1 MRLKSITINIQIGDF
16 MYLSNPNLR
25 KSIRQK
31 YRTIALCI
39 SFVFHV
45 VMVAVFVLFFLNQEE
60 TEVDKIQA
68 EILPELSRQIVNEQ
82 ETLNP
87 ILAKRNEVI
96 PVPQR
101 REVAIAKPNQS
112 KEIAKLPAPA
122 TPSADQGQ
130 VSASANF
137 DPQFDTPNLSTDTR
151 LKPNDRSIMS
161 PELPSGLIGWTVSKN
176 RNTKSK
182 GNSEKNTGK
191 GVSKTGTGKKNGSS
205 IGDSDGNKDGSGTGQ
220 GSGGTG
226 YGEGNASLNSIEK
239 LTNDII
245 ANSRGNTVDVVF
257 VFVMSNSMLD
267 NIRSV
272 VEFLTDVGN
281 TYKTS
286 KIDYMFG
293 KTDFHNK
300 RLPRKGIQ
308 NTRRIFLL
316 TRNLSLIK
324 ESLNSIRNKGT
335 EYASDLGILDAIHY
349 TVTEMNFRSDS
360 VKHLFLLTD
369 KKKFTSINRHTLDS
383 VIKLC
388 QKNKVSVNVFGR
400 NFPDPKHIAK
410 ETGGIWHKIPM
421 NLIK

>member
-1 MRLKSITINIQIGDF
+1 
-16 MYLSNPNLR
+16 MYLSHPNLR
-25 KSIRQK
+25 KSIRQR
-31 YRTIALCI
+31 YRKIALCI
-39 SFVFHV
+39 SLVFHV
-45 VMVAVFVLFFLNQEE
+45 VMMAVFVLFFLNQEE
-60 TEVDKIQA
+60 TEVDKIHA

-82 ETLNP
+82 ETPNP
-87 ILAKRNEVI
+87 ILVKRNEVI
-96 PVPQR
+96 PVPQKR
-101 REVAIAKPNQS
+101 DVTIAKPNQS

-130 VSASANF
+130 LSASANF

-151 LKPNDRSIMS
+151 LKPNERSIKS

-176 RNTKSK
+176 RSTNKSK

-205 IGDSDGNKDGSGTGQ
+205 IDDSDGNKDGSGTGH

-226 YGEGNASLNSIEK
+226 YGEGNISLNSIEK

-257 VFVMSNSMLD
+257 VLVMSNNMLD
-267 NIRSV
+267 NIRSL
-272 VEFLTDVGN
+272 VELLSDVGN
-281 TYKTS
+281 TYKTL

-300 RLPRKGIQ
+300 RLPRKGVQ

-316 TRNLSLIK
+316 TRDLSLIK
-324 ESLNSIRNKGT
+324 ESLNSIRNKGN
-335 EYASDLGILDAIHY
+335 EYASDLGILDAIQF

-360 VKHLFLLTD
+360 MKHLFLLTE
-369 KKKFTSINRHTLDS
+369 KKKFTSRNGHTLDS

-388 QKNKVSVNVFGR
+388 QKNKISVNVLGKD
-400 NFPDPKHIAK
+400 FPHHKRIAK
-410 ETGGIWHKIPM
+410 ETGGSWHKIPM

>member
-1 MRLKSITINIQIGDF
+1 
-16 MYLSNPNLR
+16 MYLSNHDLR

-31 YRTIALCI
+31 YRKIALCI

-60 TEVDKIQA
+60 TEVDKIHA

-82 ETLNP
+82 ETPNP
-87 ILAKRNEVI
+87 ILVKRNEVI
-96 PVPQR
+96 PVPQKR
-101 REVAIAKPNQS
+101 DVTIAKPNQS

-151 LKPNDRSIMS
+151 LKPNDRSIKS

-176 RNTKSK
+176 RSTKSK
-182 GNSEKNTGK
+182 GNSQKNTGK
-191 GVSKTGTGKKNGSS
+191 GDSKTGTGKKNGSS
-205 IGDSDGNKDGSGTGQ
+205 IGDSEGNRDGSGKGH
-220 GSGGTG
+220 GSGGKG
-226 YGEGNASLNSIEK
+226 QGEGNTSLNSIEK

-257 VFVMSNSMLD
+257 VLVITNSMRD
-267 NIRSV
+267 NISSLEEPLSDIV
-272 VEFLTDVGN
+272 N

-286 KIDYMFG
+286 RLDYMFG
-293 KTDFHNK
+293 LTHFYTN
-300 RLPRKGIQ
+300 RLPKNGIE
-308 NTRRIFLL
+308 NFRLIHYLMRIRSSFK
-316 TRNLSLIK
+316 SVIK
-324 ESLNSIRNKGT
+324 KELNIIRNTKGV
-335 EYASDLGILDAIHY
+335 YASQFGILDTIHL

-360 VKHLFLLTD
+360 MKHLFLLTD
-369 KKKFTSINRHTLDS
+369 KKKFTSINRHTFDG

-388 QKNKVSVNVFGR
+388 QKNKISVNVLGKD
-400 NFPDPKHIAK
+400 FPDHKRIAK
-410 ETGGIWHKIPM
+410 ETGGSWHKIPM